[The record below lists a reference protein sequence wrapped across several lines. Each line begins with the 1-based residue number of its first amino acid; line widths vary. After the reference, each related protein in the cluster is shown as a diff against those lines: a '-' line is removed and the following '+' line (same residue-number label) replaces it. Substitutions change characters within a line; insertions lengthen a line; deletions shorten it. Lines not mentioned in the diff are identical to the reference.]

1 MCIRDRLMDV
11 KMIAGRKFRPT
22 DEAAD
27 NTQAVC
33 VLSETAAREIVSGLS
48 PEKPD
53 DLSDLV
59 GTSITDNDIPV
70 RIVGIFEDVHYE
82 SLYKEL
88 RPMGLWT
95 SAKNHYRRSV
105 PERYAYVKIPGGNPR
120 TAIEHIR
127 KVTDEL
133 IPGYPADI
141 HFFDT
146 ALEEL
151 YSKSGRQGALI
162 TALCLMAVFLSLV
175 GVFGLVIFELQ
186 AVSYTHLTLPTKL
199 EV

>member
-1 MCIRDRLMDV
+1 
-11 KMIAGRKFRPT
+11 
-22 DEAAD
+22 
-27 NTQAVC
+27 
-33 VLSETAAREIVSGLS
+33 
-48 PEKPD
+48 
-53 DLSDLV
+53 
-59 GTSITDNDIPV
+59 
-70 RIVGIFEDVHYE
+70 
-82 SLYKEL
+82 
-88 RPMGLWT
+88 MGLWT

-162 TALCLMAVFLSLV
+162 TALCLMAGFLSLV

-186 AVSYTHLTLPTKL
+186 GREKEIAVRKVHGSTVRQILWMLNSSFLRITLVCFIISIPLAYYGVHIWLRSFAYKTPIYVWVFLVALVIIMTLTVSTVTFQSYRAAMANPASKL
-199 EV
+199 GH

>member
-1 MCIRDRLMDV
+1 
-11 KMIAGRKFRPT
+11 
-22 DEAAD
+22 
-27 NTQAVC
+27 
-33 VLSETAAREIVSGLS
+33 
-48 PEKPD
+48 
-53 DLSDLV
+53 
-59 GTSITDNDIPV
+59 
-70 RIVGIFEDVHYE
+70 
-82 SLYKEL
+82 
-88 RPMGLWT
+88 MGLWT

-186 AVSYTHLTLPTKL
+186 GREKEIAVRKVHGSTVRQILWMLNSSFLRITLVCFIISIPLAYYGVHIWLRSFAYKTPIYVWVFLVALVIIMTLTVSTVTFQSYRADRKS
-199 EV
+199 VV

>member
-1 MCIRDRLMDV
+1 
-11 KMIAGRKFRPT
+11 
-22 DEAAD
+22 
-27 NTQAVC
+27 
-33 VLSETAAREIVSGLS
+33 
-48 PEKPD
+48 
-53 DLSDLV
+53 
-59 GTSITDNDIPV
+59 
-70 RIVGIFEDVHYE
+70 
-82 SLYKEL
+82 
-88 RPMGLWT
+88 
-95 SAKNHYRRSV
+95 V

-186 AVSYTHLTLPTKL
+186 GREKEIAVRKVHGSTVRQILWMLNSSFLRITLVCFIISIPLAYYGVHIWLRSFAYKTPIYVWVFLVALVIIMTLTVSTVTFQSYRAAMANPASKL
-199 EV
+199 GH